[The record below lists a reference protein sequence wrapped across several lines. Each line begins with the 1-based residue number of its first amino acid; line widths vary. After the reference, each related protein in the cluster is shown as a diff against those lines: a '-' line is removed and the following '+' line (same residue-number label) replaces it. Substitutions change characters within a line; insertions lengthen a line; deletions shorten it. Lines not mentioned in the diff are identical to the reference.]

1 MAVTQIYNK
10 GIKIAFEATDISD
23 VSVLLDLDMRT
34 GSPVDETRW
43 LDGANGDGSAS
54 GSYPGNLAGF
64 LATNDDST
72 NRAGGS
78 MRMLTIKFDIDDA
91 TATPTLTLSS
101 GASGTGDD
109 IDDGTPISKIVAI
122 LGHTVGTEAKT
133 FSVTHSGLV
142 LTLSAEAT
150 GDNHTV
156 TVLVV

>member
-1 MAVTQIYNK
+1 MASDTVYNK
-10 GIKIAFEATDISD
+10 GISITFEDTDISD

-43 LDGANGDGSAS
+43 LDGANGAS
-54 GSYPGNLAGF
+54 GDYPGKLDGF

-91 TATPTLTLSS
+91 TATPTLTLAS

-109 IDDGTPISKIVAI
+109 LDDGTPISKIVAI

-133 FSVTHSGLV
+133 YSVTFSGLV

>member
-43 LDGANGDGSAS
+43 LDGANGAS
-54 GSYPGNLAGF
+54 GAYPGDLSGF

-133 FSVTHSGLV
+133 YSVTHSGLV

>member
-1 MAVTQIYNK
+1 MPVTQIYNK

-122 LGHTVGTEAKT
+122 LGPHCWNGSKDLL
-133 FSVTHSGLV
+133 STHSGLV

>member
-1 MAVTQIYNK
+1 MAVETIYNK
-10 GIKIAFEATDISD
+10 GISVAYEATDISD

-43 LDGANGDGSAS
+43 LDGANGAS
-54 GSYPGNLAGF
+54 GDYPGKLDGF

-91 TATPTLTLSS
+91 TATPTLTLAS

-109 IDDGTPISKIVAI
+109 LDDGTPISKIVAI

-133 FSVTHSGLV
+133 YSVTFSGLV